1 MANSRLLWPS
11 PDEQRQ
17 RQELMDQMM
26 EARGVDAPLQ
36 RAWMARWLCW
46 KRPRNAAF
54 ARMKRHAATG
64 SPAKRGQS
72 LRNSVPTPRF
82 FSTSLKKQD

>member
-46 KRPRNAAF
+46 KRPRNADF

-72 LRNSVPTPRF
+72 LRNSVHNAT
-82 FSTSLKKQD
+82 FSAPA